1 MGMEYLPGG
10 SLHDFIRRR
19 FSKGKKFSDKEAA
32 LIMTGILNAVDYIH
46 ANSVIHRDL
55 KP

>member
-10 SLHDFIRRR
+10 SLHDFIRCRS
-19 FSKGKKFSDKEAA
+19 SKGRRLSDKEAA
-32 LIMTGILNAVDYIH
+32 LIMKGVLSAVDYIH
-46 ANSVIHRDL
+46 SNSIIHRDL